1 MQTPRLYRNFAA
13 VILGIMVAITTPP
26 NAFSSV
32 TRTRTMGDAAMLV
45 KDEANFWLFPSVVVD
60 SENRVVFELGG
71 QPELL
76 FYSPGN
82 YGFARWAGGTVAFG
96 PDDQNSLAAFWS
108 EAADAQ
114 PFAVFPITSVTADQK
129 MDLFY
134 GRRTSYGSWALHLS
148 HGAGL
153 RQSLRS
159 RSADSETSVNTTQVE
174 FGSSTAKWDGAIG
187 FRLGGFGNSG
197 SNVNAYGFHLLSR
210 WRKTATEK
218 LTLIP
223 WLDFAL
229 SAENKDNSVKSDG
242 RFWSIWGGVGL
253 HYLVDDG
260 EVLVLGCSVMRSS
273 QSMETGAA
281 GSKTGQTVFDLP
293 FVFGGVET
301 ELFPWLKLRFGFQKA
316 LRRTT
321 QSSEFSTD
329 SVDDTRT
336 TAPFAA
342 SAGLGLGYKRLTLD
356 LSADWNFLRR
366 GPYFLSGEH
375 GNMFN
380 LVSMDYRF

>member
-1 MQTPRLYRNFAA
+1 
-13 VILGIMVAITTPP
+13 
-26 NAFSSV
+26 
-32 TRTRTMGDAAMLV
+32 MGDAGMLV
-45 KDEANFWLFPSVVVD
+45 EDEANYWLFPSVIVE
-60 SENRVVFELGG
+60 SENRIVFELGG

-76 FYSPGN
+76 FYSLEN
-82 YGFARWAGGTVAFG
+82 YGFASWAGGTVSFG
-96 PDDQNSLAAFWS
+96 HDDKNSLAAFWS

-114 PFAVFPITSVTADQK
+114 PFAVYPVSLVAAEQK

-134 GRRTSYGSWALHLS
+134 GRNTASGSWALHLS

-153 RQSLRS
+153 RQSLRD
-159 RSADSETSVNTTQVE
+159 RSADSETSVNTTQIE

-197 SNVNAYGFHLLSR
+197 SNVNAYGLHLRSR

-218 LTLIP
+218 LILVP
-223 WLDFAL
+223 WVDFAL
-229 SAENKDNSVKSDG
+229 SSENKDNSVKSDG
-242 RFWSIWGGVGL
+242 RFWSIWSGMGL
-253 HYLVDDG
+253 HYQVEERDLI
-260 EVLVLGCSVMRSS
+260 VLGFSVMRSS
-273 QSMETGAA
+273 QSQQTGAA
-281 GSKTGQTVFDLP
+281 GSKTGLTVFDLP

-321 QSSEFSTD
+321 QSTEFSND

-342 SAGLGLGYKRLTLD
+342 TAGLGLGHKRLTLD
-356 LSADWNFLRR
+356 MSADWNFLKR
-366 GPYFLSGEH
+366 GPYFLSGEQ

-380 LVSMDYRF
+380 LVSMGYRF